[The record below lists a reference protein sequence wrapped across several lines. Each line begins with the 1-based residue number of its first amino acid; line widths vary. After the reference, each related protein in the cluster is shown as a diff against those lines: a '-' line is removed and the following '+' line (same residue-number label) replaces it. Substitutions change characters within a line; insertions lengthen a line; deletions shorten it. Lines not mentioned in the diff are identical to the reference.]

1 MRILR
6 LLLDVTLPSTCKCRE
21 CILLLK
27 GLYFLQFA
35 TEKHASIFGVNIA
48 RIHKY
53 GFDGTT

>member
-6 LLLDVTLPSTCKCRE
+6 QLLDVTLPSTCKCRE

-27 GLYFLQFA
+27 GLYFLQFE

-48 RIHKY
+48 RIYKY
-53 GFDGTT
+53 GFNGTT